1 MNLIVGGTGF
11 IGGHLAEYFFAE
23 GEISKG
29 IFRKGSHLRIMDQ
42 CGIQCIEADIM
53 DRHTLHEPLDM
64 VDVVYNLASPPPGR
78 GHEEYVK
85 FNKEGLGNL
94 LEEAHEHGAK
104 TFVHLSTLDV
114 YGFGSGSEI
123 GKERVPSPT
132 DEYQRS
138 KLEGERTVA
147 EFGKSHPELQV
158 RIVRAAKAVGSRD
171 PTVVTPILKM
181 VERGKVVLPSG
192 SSTKLSVTHPKDA
205 AQALLKAASSVGDWT
220 PYQVRSFDV
229 SVDEL
234 ARALMEAGGKSA
246 EVKQQ
251 GVFSGKS
258 LMAQYTSEE
267 IKAGLTLQEQD
278 SSKKLAYSP
287 AFGLEKVVTEV
298 SGWYR
303 KEPWVTKDLG

>member
-1 MNLIVGGTGF
+1 MI
-11 IGGHLAEYFFAE
+11 
-23 GEISKG
+23 
-29 IFRKGSHLRIMDQ
+29 
-42 CGIQCIEADIM
+42 
-53 DRHTLHEPLDM
+53 
-64 VDVVYNLASPPPGR
+64 
-78 GHEEYVK
+78 
-85 FNKEGLGNL
+85 
-94 LEEAHEHGAK
+94 
-104 TFVHLSTLDV
+104 
-114 YGFGSGSEI
+114 
-123 GKERVPSPT
+123 
-132 DEYQRS
+132 
-138 KLEGERTVA
+138 
-147 EFGKSHPELQV
+147 
-158 RIVRAAKAVGSRD
+158 
-171 PTVVTPILKM
+171 
-181 VERGKVVLPSG
+181 ERGKVVLPSG

-258 LMAQYTSEE
+258 LMGQYTSEE
-267 IKAGLTLQEQD
+267 IKAGLTLQEED